1 MMGGGS
7 SGHGGSGEGHAPQQT
22 QQQQEM
28 SGQQPQYAQQQD
40 FSQQQQ
46 NPCEGFNM
54 NFVQCL
60 KQNTGEISMCQEYMN
75 MLQQCERDNFSK
87 FS

>member
-1 MMGGGS
+1 
-7 SGHGGSGEGHAPQQT
+7 
-22 QQQQEM
+22 
-28 SGQQPQYAQQQD
+28 
-40 FSQQQQ
+40 
-46 NPCEGFNM
+46 M

-75 MLQQCERDNFSK
+75 MLQQCEKDNFSK